1 MKFVKCTL
9 FSAIL
14 TVTALVA
21 DDRVFEIPAMK
32 APKLDGVI
40 EASEWQGVTTGN
52 LPELKSRKAPSQPTK
67 WYAGCDGEHLFFAFH
82 CEEANVDKIRRR
94 FTHSEERDN
103 AIYTDDC
110 IEIFVDTFGSDKDGL
125 FHFAINTAGIIYDA
139 FNGDSAFQSDMKVA
153 CRIDKAFWELEVQI
167 PFADLG
173 ISPKGAEMIRLNL
186 GRERQGISP
195 PEYSCLGD
203 GSEGFAEKKR
213 LCHFR
218 PLPFGKNLSPV
229 SFLAMGSPVVPELR
243 FENTNSDDKN
253 AYTIIL
259 ETFDKA
265 SRTVGSFQLRTT
277 PGKETRFDFTDK
289 GKSKVAGYK
298 YAVFADNDGKT
309 ALYSNVFT
317 IPAIASE
324 KKQQAMSIKNPLF
337 KELLSEEYPPQRDWC
352 GIQWVFGAGNVGN
365 MQCFALQ
372 NGFELSNK
380 DFCKEYASTGMAAY
394 VNVTMID
401 WVKKSLHGEENNMPI
416 AAMPRVLEKNMKY
429 PGSHSVIVIPDVRR
443 LWLEDVKKIA
453 SSKGVKAITFA
464 DEVSECVEANLVFD
478 FKKFPENPEILA
490 LDAKIKEKYGQGK
503 YGIPKDENE
512 RDPLAWIAYR
522 RALNDELVSLY
533 HEAYKIAKSINPE
546 IVVISDDPVGHQN
559 SLYVYS
565 DWKGAVDIVTH
576 QLYPRHNPNVDSF
589 GFLTRYISTLTEA
602 KEVWPCPHVEEYA
615 TSFEPQDVLCKLS
628 AAMRNGA
635 TGFHFYLND
644 TVGARSGKKYLIHEY
659 FGAPDRYAVE
669 IAAQKLAAKMPR
681 IKFPKKHDAAVFT
694 SVDSLRAIPGLMLR
708 RSPSMDMYLH
718 GFLGYGAGVN
728 YRFVNESCLDNLD
741 DYKFI
746 ATNENT
752 YVTKAAF
759 NALRQYVENGGIL
772 LILGQEPFK
781 FTPEGGDL
789 LAESQPFIGVKHIGT
804 SQNPVAFKYV
814 GINVPVTA
822 IRCSKLELLHGAT
835 AVAKFAN
842 GDPAVVECKHG
853 KGKVVTLA
861 ANPCMAK
868 LAGSQEWKDFFL
880 KFSKESGAKTQCDFW
895 RFQLPDSLLPKQQA
909 IAGKCLTN
917 NFVKWEHFDPT
928 TPNQSD
934 VTGSYTLSPEP
945 NMGKDVAS
953 GDIPFDKGKLTDR
966 PRAVLGPSASLGKSG
981 WLDWAVA
988 WKKVEEPISI
998 TSKWSSSQNVKSV
1011 KLYVSGIWRN
1021 ASLEIGGKKYDFP
1034 CPDGFN
1040 DDSFSVRLVEMK
1052 LPQSVNASEL
1062 KITLESNSEP
1072 VLISE
1077 MEIWSE

>member
-1 MKFVKCTL
+1 MELGKATTVAFLLVA
-9 FSAIL
+9 FAIF
-14 TVTALVA
+14 A
-21 DDRVFEIPAMK
+21 DDRIFELPAMK

-40 EASEWQGVTTGN
+40 EASEWKGTTTGD
-52 LPELKSRKAPSQPTK
+52 LPELRSRKTPSQPTK

-110 IEIFVDTFGSDKDGL
+110 IEIFVDTFGNDKDGL
-125 FHFAINTAGIIYDA
+125 FHFAVNTAGIIYDSY
-139 FNGDSAFQSDMKVA
+139 NGDSAFQSDIKVA
-153 CRIDKAFWELEVQI
+153 CKIDKTFWEMEMQI

-173 ISPKGAEMIRLNL
+173 ISPKGAEMIRINL

-203 GSEGFAEKKR
+203 GDEGFINRKR

-218 PLPFGKNLSPV
+218 PLPLGKHLPPV
-229 SFLAMGSPVVPELR
+229 SFFAMGSPVVPEMR
-243 FENTNSDDKN
+243 FRNTNPEDKN
-253 AYTIIL
+253 SYSIHV
-259 ETFDKA
+259 ETFD
-265 SRTVGSFQLRTT
+265 RTSKTIGTFQLKST
-277 PGKETRFDFTDK
+277 PDKETKFDFSDK
-289 GKSKVAGYK
+289 AKKKIAGYR
-298 YAVFADNDGKT
+298 YSVFANNAKT
-309 ALYSNVFT
+309 PIYSNVFAV
-317 IPAIASE
+317 PSIASE

-337 KELLSEEYPPQRDWC
+337 EELLSKDYPPQRDWC

-365 MQCFALQ
+365 MQTFALQ
-372 NGFELSNK
+372 NGFELSNR

-401 WVKKSLHGEENNMPI
+401 WVKKKLYGEEFNTPI

-429 PGSHSVIVIPDVRR
+429 PGNHSVIVIPEVRR
-443 LWLEDVKKIA
+443 LWLEDVKTIA

-464 DEVSECVEANLVFD
+464 DEVSECVEANLVAD
-478 FKKFPENPEILA
+478 FKKHPENPDILA
-490 LDAKIKEKYGQGK
+490 LDAKIKEKYGYGK

-512 RDPLAWIAYR
+512 RNPFAWIAYR

-533 HEAYKIAKSINPE
+533 HEAYKLAKSINPD

-559 SLYVYS
+559 SLYAFA

-615 TSFEPQDVLCKLS
+615 TSFEPHDVLCKLS
-628 AAMRNGA
+628 SAMRNGA
-635 TGFHFYLND
+635 TGFHYFLND
-644 TVGARSGKKYLIHEY
+644 TVGGRSGKKYLIHEY

-681 IKFPKKHDAAVFT
+681 IKFPKKYDAAVFT
-694 SVDSLRAIPGLMLR
+694 SIDSLRGIPGLMLR
-708 RSPSMDMYLH
+708 RSPDKDLYLH

-728 YRFVNESCLDNLD
+728 YRFINEACLDNLN
-741 DYKFI
+741 DYKYI

-752 YVTKAAF
+752 YVSKKAF
-759 NALRQYVENGGIL
+759 NALRQYVNDGGIL

-781 FTPEGGDL
+781 FTPEGDDL
-789 LAESQPFIGVKHIGT
+789 LSESQPFIGAKNIGT
-804 SQNPVAFKYV
+804 SQNPVAFKYA
-814 GINVPVTA
+814 GINVPVTS
-822 IRCSKLELLHGAT
+822 IRCSKLELLPGAT
-835 AVAKFAN
+835 AVARFAN
-842 GDPAVVECKHG
+842 GAPAIIERKHG
-853 KGKVVTLA
+853 KGKVLTMA

-868 LAGSQEWKDFFL
+868 LAGNQEWKAFFL
-880 KFSKESGAKTQCDFW
+880 KFSKECGAKTQCDFW
-895 RFQLPDSLLPKQQA
+895 RFQLPNSLLPKQQS

-917 NFVKWEHFDPT
+917 NFVRWEHFDPT

-945 NMGKDVAS
+945 NMGKDVTT
-953 GDIPFDKGKLTDR
+953 GEIPFDKGKLTDR
-966 PRAVLGPSASLGKSG
+966 PRAVMGLSASLGKSG
-981 WLDWAVA
+981 WLDWSVA
-988 WKKVEEPISI
+988 WKKVEQPICIS
-998 TSKWSSSQNVKSV
+998 SRWSSPQNVKSV
-1011 KLYVSGIWRN
+1011 KLYVSGTWRS
-1021 ASLEIGGKKYDFP
+1021 ASLEIGGKNYDFP

-1040 DDSFSVRLVEMK
+1040 DYTMSVRLVEMK

-1062 KITLESNSEP
+1062 KITLESNPES
-1072 VLISE
+1072 VMISE